1 MDYMDLIREELNA
14 PETGPLLS
22 DLISPGEEIRQGE
35 NSLTEKDIQT
45 VESILRSGSV
55 GYAYQYQQG
64 SEIPQISVF
73 SQTPENIAN
82 FLGQQLGKNTET
94 ILTDRLDV
102 TVLTAFGGF
111 IDQCRAQKT
120 LQNVLQYL
128 VPIQGEKVSPKEV
141 PTVSMDTMKLYHDT
155 MEMVRSEMRMEM

>member
-14 PETGPLLS
+14 PETGSLLS
-22 DLISPGEEIRQGE
+22 DLISPGEEIGREETG
-35 NSLTEKDIQT
+35 LTEKDIQT
-45 VESILRSGSV
+45 VETILRSGRV

-82 FLGQQLGKNTET
+82 FLGQQMGQDSEMT
-94 ILTDRLDV
+94 LTDRLDV
-102 TVLTAFGGF
+102 TVLTTFGGF
-111 IDQCRAQKT
+111 IDKCPDKELLR
-120 LQNVLQYL
+120 NVLQHL
-128 VPIQGEKVSPKEV
+128 VPIQMGEVSPMEV
-141 PTVSMDTMKLYHDT
+141 PAVSMDTMQLYHDT

>member
-22 DLISPGEEIRQGE
+22 DLISPGEEIREGE

-45 VESILRSGSV
+45 VESILRSGRV
-55 GYAYQYQQG
+55 GYAYQYQQS

-111 IDQCRAQKT
+111 IDQCRDQKT
-120 LQNVLQYL
+120 LQSVLQYL

>member
-22 DLISPGEEIRQGE
+22 DLMSPGEEIRQGE
-35 NSLTEKDIQT
+35 TSLTEKDIRT
-45 VESILRSGSV
+45 VETILRSGRV

-82 FLGQQLGKNTET
+82 FVGQQLGKNTET

-111 IDQCRAQKT
+111 IDKCWDQKT

-128 VPIQGEKVSPKEV
+128 GPIQMGEVSPKEV

-155 MEMVRSEMRMEM
+155 MKMVRSEMRMEM